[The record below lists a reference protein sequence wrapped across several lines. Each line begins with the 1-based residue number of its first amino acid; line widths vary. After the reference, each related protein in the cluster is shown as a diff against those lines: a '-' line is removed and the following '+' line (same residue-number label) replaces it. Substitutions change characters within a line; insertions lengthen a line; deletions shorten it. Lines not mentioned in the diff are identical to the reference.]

1 MFQRLIYTESHDE
14 WRSVRERARSR
25 ANLARQRG
33 QLLFP
38 ETPTLGAALVFTAPG
53 IPSSSWARNFE
64 WGAWSDGR
72 ELDWS
77 KLNRFAGIRTLYRD

>member
-1 MFQRLIYTESHDE
+1 
-14 WRSVRERARSR
+14 
-25 ANLARQRG
+25 
-33 QLLFP
+33 
-38 ETPTLGAALVFTAPG
+38 VFTAPG